1 MFWRDALRF
10 LRAVTL
16 KKCWNAL
23 LVYLGF
29 YLRKP
34 HHLGLPLSL
43 SIEPTTA
50 CNLGCPEC
58 PSGLKQFSRPT
69 GNIKLEEFKSWV
81 SGWSEF
87 VFHINFY
94 FQGEPFIHPQ
104 LLQMVKLAHQKK
116 IYTAI
121 STNAHF
127 MGEKTVADIIDSGLD
142 RIIISL
148 DGFSQEV
155 YEQYRVNG
163 KVDEVK
169 QAVKRLVD
177 EKKRRG
183 VSHPHVIVQTI
194 VVKPNEH
201 EVEEIKQWAKEI
213 GVDEVKWK
221 TAQLYHPT
229 DDHPLMPQ
237 QEKYRRYRKNAQGK
251 WEVKSRLDNHCWRLW
266 SSCVI
271 TWDGNIVP
279 CCFDKDAAHPM
290 GSLREQAFQEI
301 WNNAAYRHF
310 RGQLLKSR
318 KSIDI
323 CSNCSE
329 GTKVWV

>member
-1 MFWRDALRF
+1 MFWHDALRF
-10 LRAVTL
+10 LRAVTF

-23 LVYLGF
+23 LVYVGF

-34 HHLGLPLSL
+34 WHPGLPISL
-43 SIEPTTA
+43 SVEPTTA

-58 PSGLKQFSRPT
+58 PSGLKVFTRPT
-69 GNIKLEEFKSWV
+69 GNIKLEEFKTWV
-81 SGWSEF
+81 SEWSEF
-87 VFHINFY
+87 VFHVNFY

-104 LLQMVKLAHQKK
+104 LMQMVQLAHQKK

-127 MGEKTVADIIDSGLD
+127 MGDKTVADIIDSGLD

-148 DGFSQEV
+148 DGFTQEV

-163 KVDEVK
+163 KVDDVK
-169 QAVKRLVD
+169 KAVKRLVD
-177 EKKRRG
+177 EKRRRG
-183 VSHPHVIVQTI
+183 VHHPHVIVQTI

-201 EVEEIKQWAKEI
+201 EVEEIKQWAKEV

-221 TAQLYHPT
+221 TAQLYYPA
-229 DDHPLMPQ
+229 DNHPLMPE
-237 QEKYRRYRKNAQGK
+237 QEKFRRYRKNADGK
-251 WEVKSRLDNHCWRLW
+251 WEIKSRLDNHCWRLW

-271 TWDGNIVP
+271 TWDGKIVP

-290 GSLREQAFQEI
+290 GSLREYSFSEI
-301 WNNAAYRHF
+301 WNNESYRHF

>member
-1 MFWRDALRF
+1 MFWRDAIRF
-10 LRAVTL
+10 LRAVTF

-23 LVYLGF
+23 LVYVGF
-29 YLRKP
+29 YLRKS
-34 HHLGLPLSL
+34 HHPALPISL
-43 SIEPTTA
+43 SVEPTTA

-58 PSGLKQFSRPT
+58 PSGLKDFSRPT

-81 SGWSEF
+81 STWSEF

-104 LLQMVKLAHQKK
+104 LLQMVNLAHKKK

-127 MGEKTVADIIDSGLD
+127 MGEKTVADIIESGLD

-148 DGFSQEV
+148 DGFTQEV

-201 EVEEIKQWAKEI
+201 EVDEIKRWANEI

-221 TAQLYHPT
+221 TAQLYHPS

-237 QEKYRRYRKNAQGK
+237 NEKYRRYRKNADGK
-251 WEVKSRLDNHCWRLW
+251 WEIKSRLDNHCWRLW

-271 TWDGNIVP
+271 TWDGKIVP

-290 GSLREQAFQEI
+290 GSLREQSFHEI
-301 WNNAAYRHF
+301 WNNENYRSF